1 MKSLVLINQPTQEII
16 DTLYHWHNRFKIKK
30 NATDLSTIYSDLLI
44 HNEAE
49 ALPTGIIKDLEVEN
63 HWVYLALPAN
73 FELQRDSFIFT
84 GLKNISRNLLSTYSK
99 YIKSE
104 LDGNLFDFQYIGKFM
119 FLLSKSNLDFCY
131 NTIHDLKRNPYCIN
145 EHSSISH
152 KVFFNN
158 ISMLTHTFF
167 LNNEINEPFNNLV
180 FLKVGLYSDQKN
192 KMTVFSDDEDFPGI
206 DCTHISDKEFDDLEK
221 FIIFGAHSKEQVK
234 TYLKKNINDIEK
246 VILVVDDKSYTLD
259 KTNRFINF
267 FNGSRKVWNEIS

>member
-1 MKSLVLINQPTQEII
+1 MKSFVLINQPSQEIVN
-16 DTLYHWHNRFKIKK
+16 TLYHWHNRFQIKK
-30 NATDLSTIYSDLLI
+30 NSTDLSTIYSDLLI
-44 HNEAE
+44 DHEVE
-49 ALPTGIIKDLEVEN
+49 VLPTGIIKDLEVEN

-84 GLKNISRNLLSTYSK
+84 GLKNTPKNLLSTYSQ

-104 LDGNLFDFQYIGKFM
+104 LDGNLFDFQNIGKFM

-131 NTIHDLKRNPYCIN
+131 NSIHDLKRNPYCIN

-158 ISMLTHTFF
+158 ISMLTNAFF
-167 LNNEINEPFNNLV
+167 LNNEINQPFNNLI

-206 DCTHISDKEFDDLEK
+206 DCTHISDKEFEGSKK
-221 FIIFGAHSKEQVK
+221 FIIFGAHSKEQVE
-234 TYLKKNINDIEK
+234 TYLKKNINDIKK
-246 VILVVDDKSYTLD
+246 VILVVDDTSYTLD
-259 KTNRFINF
+259 KRNRFINF
-267 FNGSRKVWNEIS
+267 FNRSRKVWNEIN

>member
-1 MKSLVLINQPTQEII
+1 MKNIVLINQPSQEII
-16 DTLYHWHNRFKIKK
+16 DTLYHWRNRLQIKR
-30 NATDLSTIYSDLLI
+30 NSTDLFTIYSDLLI
-44 HNEAE
+44 DHETE

-84 GLKNISRNLLSTYSK
+84 GLKNTPKNLLSTYSQ

-104 LDGNLFDFQYIGKFM
+104 LDGNLFAFQNIGKFM

-131 NTIHDLKRNPYCIN
+131 NSIHDLKRNPYCIN

-158 ISMLTHTFF
+158 ISMLTNAFF
-167 LNNEINEPFNNLV
+167 LNNEINQPFNNLI
-180 FLKVGLYSDQKN
+180 FLKVGRYSDQKN

-206 DCTHISDKEFDDLEK
+206 DCTHISDKEFEGSEK
-221 FIIFGAHSKEQVK
+221 FIIFGAHSKEQVE
-234 TYLKKNINDIEK
+234 TYLKKNINDIKK
-246 VILVVDDKSYTLD
+246 VILVVDDTSYTLD
-259 KTNRFINF
+259 KRNRFINF
-267 FNGSRKVWNEIS
+267 FNRSRKVWNEIN

>member
-1 MKSLVLINQPTQEII
+1 MKSFVLINQPSQEII
-16 DTLYHWHNRFKIKK
+16 DSLYHWRNRFQIKK
-30 NATDLSTIYSDLLI
+30 NSTDLPTIYSDLLI
-44 HNEAE
+44 DDEVE
-49 ALPTGIIKDLEVEN
+49 VLPSGIMKDPEVEN

-84 GLKNISRNLLSTYSK
+84 GLKSIPRNLLSTYSQF
-99 YIKSE
+99 IKSE
-104 LDGNLFDFQYIGKFM
+104 LDENLFDFQNIGKFM

-131 NTIHDLKRNPYCIN
+131 NSIHDLKRNPYCIN

-158 ISMLTHTFF
+158 ISMLTHAFF
-167 LNNEINEPFNNLV
+167 LNNEINEPFNNLI
-180 FLKVGLYSDQKN
+180 FLKVGFHSDKKN

-206 DCTHISDKEFDDLEK
+206 DCSHISDKEFEDSER
-221 FIIFGAHSKEQVK
+221 FIIFGAHSNEQFE

-246 VILVVDDKSYTLD
+246 LILVVDDTSYTLE

-267 FNGSRKVWNEIS
+267 FNGSRKFWNEIN

>member
-1 MKSLVLINQPTQEII
+1 M
-16 DTLYHWHNRFKIKK
+16 
-30 NATDLSTIYSDLLI
+30 
-44 HNEAE
+44 
-49 ALPTGIIKDLEVEN
+49 LPSGIIKDLEVEN

-84 GLKNISRNLLSTYSK
+84 GLKSIPRNLLSTYSQ

-104 LDGNLFDFQYIGKFM
+104 LDGNLFDFQNIGKFM

-131 NTIHDLKRNPYCIN
+131 NSIHDLKRNPYCIK

-158 ISMLTHTFF
+158 ISMLTHAFF
-167 LNNEINEPFNNLV
+167 LNNEINEPFNNLI
-180 FLKVGLYSDQKN
+180 FLKVGFHSDQKN
-192 KMTVFSDDEDFPGI
+192 MMTVFSDDEDFPGI
-206 DCTHISDKEFDDLEK
+206 DCTHVGDKTFEDSKK
-221 FIIFGAHSKEQVK
+221 FIIFGAHSKEQVE
-234 TYLKKNINDIEK
+234 TYFKENINDIKK
-246 VILVVDDKSYTLD
+246 VILVVDDTSYILD

>member
-1 MKSLVLINQPTQEII
+1 LKNIVLINQPSQEII
-16 DTLYHWHNRFKIKK
+16 DTLYHWRNRLQIKR
-30 NATDLSTIYSDLLI
+30 NSTDLSTIYSELLI
-44 HNEAE
+44 DHETE
-49 ALPTGIIKDLEVEN
+49 ALPTGIIKDHEVEN

-84 GLKNISRNLLSTYSK
+84 GLKSIPRNLLSTYSQ

-104 LDGNLFDFQYIGKFM
+104 LDGNLFDFQNIGKFM

-131 NTIHDLKRNPYCIN
+131 NSIHDLKRNPYCIN

-158 ISMLTHTFF
+158 ISMLTHAFF
-167 LNNEINEPFNNLV
+167 LNNEINEPFNNLI
-180 FLKVGLYSDQKN
+180 FLKVGFHSDQKN
-192 KMTVFSDDEDFPGI
+192 TMTVFSDDEDFPGI
-206 DCTHISDKEFDDLEK
+206 DCTHVSDKTFEDSKK
-221 FIIFGAHSKEQVK
+221 FIIFGAHSKEQVE
-234 TYLKKNINDIEK
+234 TYFKENINDIKK
-246 VILVVDDKSYTLD
+246 VILVVDDTSYTLD

>member
-1 MKSLVLINQPTQEII
+1 MKNIVLINQPSQEII
-16 DTLYHWHNRFKIKK
+16 DTLYHWRNRLQIKR
-30 NATDLSTIYSDLLI
+30 NSTDLSTIYSDLLI
-44 HNEAE
+44 DHETE
-49 ALPTGIIKDLEVEN
+49 ALPTGIFKDLEVEN

-84 GLKNISRNLLSTYSK
+84 GLKSIPRNLLSTYSQ

-104 LDGNLFDFQYIGKFM
+104 LDGNLFDFQNIGKFM

-131 NTIHDLKRNPYCIN
+131 NSIHDLKRNPYCIN

-158 ISMLTHTFF
+158 ISMLTHAFF
-167 LNNEINEPFNNLV
+167 LNNEINEPFNNLI
-180 FLKVGLYSDQKN
+180 FLKVGFHSDQKN
-192 KMTVFSDDEDFPGI
+192 MMTVFSDDEDFPGI
-206 DCTHISDKEFDDLEK
+206 DCTHVSDKTFEDSKK
-221 FIIFGAHSKEQVK
+221 FIIFGAHSKEQVE
-234 TYLKKNINDIEK
+234 TYFKENINDIKK
-246 VILVVDDKSYTLD
+246 VILVVDDTSYILD

>member
-1 MKSLVLINQPTQEII
+1 MKNIVLINQPSQEIVN
-16 DTLYHWHNRFKIKK
+16 TLYHWHNRFQIKK
-30 NATDLSTIYSDLLI
+30 NSTDLSTIYSDLLI
-44 HNEAE
+44 DHEVE
-49 ALPTGIIKDLEVEN
+49 VLPTGIIKDLEVEN

-84 GLKNISRNLLSTYSK
+84 GLKNTPKNLLSTYSQ

-104 LDGNLFDFQYIGKFM
+104 LDGNLFDFQNIGKFM

-131 NTIHDLKRNPYCIN
+131 NSIHDLKRNPYCIN

-158 ISMLTHTFF
+158 ISMLTNAFF
-167 LNNEINEPFNNLV
+167 LNNEINQPFNNLI

-206 DCTHISDKEFDDLEK
+206 DCTHVSDKTFEDSKK
-221 FIIFGAHSKEQVK
+221 FIIFGAHSKEQVE
-234 TYLKKNINDIEK
+234 TYLKKNINDIKK
-246 VILVVDDKSYTLD
+246 VILVVDDTSYTLD
-259 KTNRFINF
+259 KRNRFINF
-267 FNGSRKVWNEIS
+267 FNRSRKVWNEIN

>member
-1 MKSLVLINQPTQEII
+1 LKNIVLINQPSQEII
-16 DTLYHWHNRFKIKK
+16 DTLYHWRNRLQIKT
-30 NATDLSTIYSDLLI
+30 NSTDLSTIYSDLLI
-44 HNEAE
+44 DHETE

-84 GLKNISRNLLSTYSK
+84 GLKSIPRNLLSTYSQ

-104 LDGNLFDFQYIGKFM
+104 LDGNLFDFQNIGKFM

-131 NTIHDLKRNPYCIN
+131 NSIHDLKRNPYCIN

-158 ISMLTHTFF
+158 ISMLTHAFF
-167 LNNEINEPFNNLV
+167 LNNEINEPFNNLI
-180 FLKVGLYSDQKN
+180 FLKVGFHSDQKN
-192 KMTVFSDDEDFPGI
+192 TMTVFSDDEDFPGI
-206 DCTHISDKEFDDLEK
+206 DCTHVGDKRFEDSKK
-221 FIIFGAHSKEQVK
+221 FIIFGAHSKEQVE
-234 TYLKKNINDIEK
+234 TYFKKNFNDINK
-246 VILVVDDKSYTLD
+246 VILVTNDRSYTLD

>member
-1 MKSLVLINQPTQEII
+1 MKNIVLINQPSQEII
-16 DTLYHWHNRFKIKK
+16 DTLYHWRNRLQIKR
-30 NATDLSTIYSDLLI
+30 NSTDLSTIYSDLLI
-44 HNEAE
+44 DHETE

-84 GLKNISRNLLSTYSK
+84 GLKSIPRNLLSTYSQ

-104 LDGNLFDFQYIGKFM
+104 LDGNLFDFQNIGKFM

-131 NTIHDLKRNPYCIN
+131 NSIHDLKRNPYCIN

-158 ISMLTHTFF
+158 ISMLTHAFF
-167 LNNEINEPFNNLV
+167 LNNEINEPFNNLI
-180 FLKVGLYSDQKN
+180 FLKVGFHSDQKN
-192 KMTVFSDDEDFPGI
+192 MMTVFSDDEDFPGI
-206 DCTHISDKEFDDLEK
+206 DCTHVCDKTFEDSKK
-221 FIIFGAHSKEQVK
+221 FIIFGAHSNEQVE
-234 TYLKKNINDIEK
+234 TYFKENINDIKK
-246 VILVVDDKSYTLD
+246 VILFVDDTSYILD

>member
-1 MKSLVLINQPTQEII
+1 MKNIVLINQPSQEII
-16 DTLYHWHNRFKIKK
+16 DTLYHWRNRLQIKR
-30 NATDLSTIYSDLLI
+30 NSTDLSTIYSDLLI
-44 HNEAE
+44 DHETE

-84 GLKNISRNLLSTYSK
+84 GLKSIPRNLLSTYSQ

-104 LDGNLFDFQYIGKFM
+104 LDGNLFDFQNIGKFM

-131 NTIHDLKRNPYCIN
+131 NSIHDLKRNPYCIN

-158 ISMLTHTFF
+158 ISMLTHAFF
-167 LNNEINEPFNNLV
+167 LNNEINEPFNNLI
-180 FLKVGLYSDQKN
+180 FLKVGFHSDQKN
-192 KMTVFSDDEDFPGI
+192 TMTVFSDDEDFPGI
-206 DCTHISDKEFDDLEK
+206 DCTHVGDKTFEDSKK
-221 FIIFGAHSKEQVK
+221 FIIFGAHSKEQVE
-234 TYLKKNINDIEK
+234 TYFKENINDIKK
-246 VILVVDDKSYTLD
+246 VILVVDDTFYILD

>member
-1 MKSLVLINQPTQEII
+1 MKNIVLINQPSQEII
-16 DTLYHWHNRFKIKK
+16 DPLYHWRNRLQIKR
-30 NATDLSTIYSDLLI
+30 NSTDLSTIYSDLLI
-44 HNEAE
+44 DHETE

-84 GLKNISRNLLSTYSK
+84 GLKSIPRNLLSTYSQ

-104 LDGNLFDFQYIGKFM
+104 LDGNLFDFQNIGKFM

-131 NTIHDLKRNPYCIN
+131 NSIHDLKRNPYCIN

-158 ISMLTHTFF
+158 ISMLTHAFF
-167 LNNEINEPFNNLV
+167 LNNEINEPFNNLI
-180 FLKVGLYSDQKN
+180 FLKVGFHSDQKN
-192 KMTVFSDDEDFPGI
+192 MMTVFSDDEDFPGI
-206 DCTHISDKEFDDLEK
+206 DCTHVGDKTFEDSKK
-221 FIIFGAHSKEQVK
+221 FIIFGAHSKEQVE
-234 TYLKKNINDIEK
+234 TYFKENINDIKK
-246 VILVVDDKSYTLD
+246 VILVVDDTSYILD

>member
-1 MKSLVLINQPTQEII
+1 MKSFVLINQPSQEII
-16 DTLYHWHNRFKIKK
+16 DTLYHWRYRFQIKK
-30 NATDLSTIYSDLLI
+30 NSTDLPTIYSDLLI
-44 HNEAE
+44 DHEAE
-49 ALPTGIIKDLEVEN
+49 ALPIGILKDLEVEN

-84 GLKNISRNLLSTYSK
+84 GLKNAPKNLLSTYTQ

-104 LDGNLFDFQYIGKFM
+104 LDGDLFDFLNIGKFM

-131 NTIHDLKRNPYCIN
+131 NSIHDLKRNPYCIN

-158 ISMLTHTFF
+158 ISMLTHAFF
-167 LNNEINEPFNNLV
+167 LNNEINQSFNNLI
-180 FLKVGLYSDQKN
+180 FLKVGIYSDQKN

-206 DCTHISDKEFDDLEK
+206 DCTHISDKEFEDSEK
-221 FIIFGAHSKEQVK
+221 FIIFGAHSKEQVE
-234 TYLKKNINDIEK
+234 TYLKQNINNIKK
-246 VILVVDDKSYTLD
+246 VIFIVDDISYTLD

>member
-1 MKSLVLINQPTQEII
+1 MKNIVLINQPSQEII
-16 DTLYHWHNRFKIKK
+16 DTLYHWRNRLQIKR
-30 NATDLSTIYSDLLI
+30 NSTDLSTIYSDLLI
-44 HNEAE
+44 DHETE

-84 GLKNISRNLLSTYSK
+84 GLKNASKNLLSTYSRF
-99 YIKSE
+99 IKSE
-104 LDGNLFDFQYIGKFM
+104 LDENLFDFQNIGKFM

-131 NTIHDLKRNPYCIN
+131 NSIHDLKSNPYCIN

-158 ISMLTHTFF
+158 ISMLTHAFF
-167 LNNEINEPFNNLV
+167 LNNEINEPFNNLI

-192 KMTVFSDDEDFPGI
+192 KMTVFSDDDDFPGI
-206 DCTHISDKEFDDLEK
+206 DCNHISDKEFENSVK
-221 FIIFGAHSKEQVK
+221 FIIFGAHSKEKVK
-234 TYLKKNINDIEK
+234 TYLKKNINDIKK
-246 VILVVDDKSYTLD
+246 VILVVDDTSYTLD

>member
-1 MKSLVLINQPTQEII
+1 MKNIVLINQPSQEII
-16 DTLYHWHNRFKIKK
+16 DTLYHWRNRLQIKR
-30 NATDLSTIYSDLLI
+30 NSTDLSTIYSDLLI
-44 HNEAE
+44 DHETE

-84 GLKNISRNLLSTYSK
+84 GLKSIPRNLLSTYSQ

-104 LDGNLFDFQYIGKFM
+104 LDGNLFDFQNIGKFM

-131 NTIHDLKRNPYCIN
+131 NSIHDLTKNPYCIN

-158 ISMLTHTFF
+158 ISMLTHAFF
-167 LNNEINEPFNNLV
+167 LNNEINEPFNNLI
-180 FLKVGLYSDQKN
+180 FLKVGFHSDQKN
-192 KMTVFSDDEDFPGI
+192 TMTVFSDDEDFPGI
-206 DCTHISDKEFDDLEK
+206 DCTHVSDKTFEDSKK
-221 FIIFGAHSKEQVK
+221 FIIFGAHSKEQVG
-234 TYLKKNINDIEK
+234 TYFKENINDIKK
-246 VILVVDDKSYTLD
+246 VILVVDDTSYTLD

>member
-1 MKSLVLINQPTQEII
+1 M
-16 DTLYHWHNRFKIKK
+16 
-30 NATDLSTIYSDLLI
+30 
-44 HNEAE
+44 
-49 ALPTGIIKDLEVEN
+49 
-63 HWVYLALPAN
+63 PAN

-84 GLKNISRNLLSTYSK
+84 GLKNAPKNLLSTYTQ

-104 LDGNLFDFQYIGKFM
+104 LDGNLFDFQNIGKFM

-131 NTIHDLKRNPYCIN
+131 NSIHDLKRNPYCIN

-158 ISMLTHTFF
+158 ISMLTHAFF
-167 LNNEINEPFNNLV
+167 LNNEINQSFNNLI
-180 FLKVGLYSDQKN
+180 FLKVGIYSDQKN

-206 DCTHISDKEFDDLEK
+206 DCTHISDKEFEDSEK
-221 FIIFGAHSKEQVK
+221 FIIFGAHSKEQVE
-234 TYLKKNINDIEK
+234 TYLKKNINNIKK
-246 VILVVDDKSYTLD
+246 VIFIVDDISYTLD